1 MSRSDQSSE
10 EKVKQGVSCHSGPGP
25 GSLVRWHVSQA
36 LRTDILGGCS
46 MSTRAKGIRNEGGEF
61 VKGKIAQGSLGPWK
75 FLAFILL
82 GWPRKV
88 HLGFAITSYRKK
100 KKNKQM
106 NFVANSTMQ
115 KPRPWRM

>member
-1 MSRSDQSSE
+1 
-10 EKVKQGVSCHSGPGP
+10 
-25 GSLVRWHVSQA
+25 
-36 LRTDILGGCS
+36 

-75 FLAFILL
+75 SLTFILL

-100 KKNKQM
+100 KPNEVCGQLNDAKTKALEVVTLEYTFSCHSDGVRCMSRSLSGDTQGGRPRAVR
-106 NFVANSTMQ
+106 VAV
-115 KPRPWRM
+115 

>member
-1 MSRSDQSSE
+1 M
-10 EKVKQGVSCHSGPGP
+10 
-25 GSLVRWHVSQA
+25 RWHVSQA

-88 HLGFAITSYRKK
+88 RLGFAITSYRKK
-100 KKNKQM
+100 KKTNK
-106 NFVANSTMQ
+106 
-115 KPRPWRM
+115 